1 MWNLPAKQ
9 ASHLLQ
15 QDGDRYIVL
24 LVLTFPPAATTRA
37 SVAHVSQR
45 LQPKF
50 IRAQS
55 AVPRAT
61 MRLLFLGE
69 EHFCISS
76 GMVLSENFSPTSTS
90 CEETRAGR
98 ESKQR
103 LSRPDQARLRVGRMK
118 GKQFYSKDK
127 PPWHQG
133 P

>member
-15 QDGDRYIVL
+15 QDDGDRYVVL

-37 SVAHVSQR
+37 SVAQVSQR
-45 LQPKF
+45 LQAKF

-69 EHFCISS
+69 EKVTLLYFKRDGS
-76 GMVLSENFSPTSTS
+76 
-90 CEETRAGR
+90 
-98 ESKQR
+98 Q
-103 LSRPDQARLRVGRMK
+103 
-118 GKQFYSKDK
+118 
-127 PPWHQG
+127 
-133 P
+133 